1 MEASEW
7 VSNQSGE
14 LSLNGYKKMLLKYS
28 MLKIMKN
35 QIYISFI
42 CVYGF
47 FFLLICITYL
57 GIGHEEN
64 VDIEQIPS
72 PVSKGYFK
80 PIPRSPQ
87 DSIAYITFDLETTD
101 LSKLIKQIVM
111 KEL

>member
-1 MEASEW
+1 
-7 VSNQSGE
+7 
-14 LSLNGYKKMLLKYS
+14 
-28 MLKIMKN
+28 MKN
-35 QIYISFI
+35 QIYIILF
-42 CVYGF
+42 VF
-47 FFLLICITYL
+47 MFFLLICIIYL

-87 DSIAYITFDLETTD
+87 DRVAYITFDLETTD
-101 LSKLIKQIVM
+101 LSKFIKQIVM